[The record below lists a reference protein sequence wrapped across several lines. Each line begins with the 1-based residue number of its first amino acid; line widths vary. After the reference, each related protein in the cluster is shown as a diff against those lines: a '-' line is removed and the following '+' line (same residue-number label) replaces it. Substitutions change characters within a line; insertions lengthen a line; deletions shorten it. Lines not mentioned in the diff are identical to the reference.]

1 MCLKS
6 SRKVWRNASA
16 MNRLDAMSLFV
27 RVAELGSFSAA
38 ALQLGLA
45 RAVVTRQ
52 IAALEAHLGVK
63 LMARSTRRLSLTS
76 AGSAY
81 LEKCRTILALVEEAE
96 AGVMEARQM
105 PSGPLRLSV
114 PLSFGLR
121 RLLPLLLEFAQ
132 TYPSIHLSL
141 DFSDRRQDLIG
152 EGCDLSIRVTHQL
165 DPGQVARRLGG
176 CQLQAVVSPDY
187 LAQHAA
193 PQHPSELLNHA
204 CLGYSPTLFESRA
217 WSFIVD
223 GSLHAVAV
231 PSCLQANNGDALVAA
246 AVQGFG
252 ITLQPDFLVADEIA
266 AGRLVRVLSE
276 FATPPLGIYALL
288 PSNRYLPHR
297 VKVLLEFLASR
308 LNY

>member
-1 MCLKS
+1 
-6 SRKVWRNASA
+6 
-16 MNRLDAMSLFV
+16 MNRLEAMSLFV

-76 AGSAY
+76 AGAAY
-81 LEKCRTILALVEEAE
+81 LEKCRTILDLVEEAE
-96 AGVMEARQM
+96 AGVMEERQT

-121 RLLPLLLEFAQ
+121 RLTPLLLEFAQ

-165 DPGQVARRLGG
+165 DAGQVARRLAR
-176 CQLQAVVSPDY
+176 CQLRAVAAPAY
-187 LAQHAA
+187 LARVGA
-193 PQHPSELLNHA
+193 PMHPSELASHA
-204 CLGYSPTLFESRA
+204 CLGYSPHLFESRA
-217 WSFIVD
+217 WPFLLEGHVQHVTVS
-223 GSLHAVAV
+223 SY
-231 PSCLQANNGDALVAA
+231 LQANNGDALVAA
-246 AVQGFG
+246 AVQGLG
-252 ITLQPDFLVADEIA
+252 ITLQPDFLVDDELA
-266 AGRLVRVLSE
+266 SGRLCEVLAE
-276 FATPPLGIYALL
+276 FSTPLLGIYALL

-297 VKVLLEFLASR
+297 VKVLLEFLAER
-308 LNY
+308 LGK